1 MKRLGACRL
10 HAVRTE
16 LSPRPS
22 RAEAGSRA
30 ARALPR
36 VNRWASCLALALL
49 AMGVGCRQP
58 PRKTEVYEP
67 PPVEVTTPAWVSQPL
82 SWAKLEALEHWLAY
96 DAQRHEPFLVIE
108 GQLVLSEGRLH
119 FSQRDRDRS
128 SAPADTLRLRIEG
141 SRDGFRK
148 VNDDP
153 RASPGQKRR
162 AEIGLRA
169 TQALLGAPTGAK
181 LTTIPR
187 DQWGAREAK
196 AGSMTPHKGG
206 WSKITVHHSAETST
220 DPAGGSIE
228 ESMAALRGIQRYQ
241 IEENGWGDVGYHF
254 LIDAAGRI
262 FEGRALNWQ
271 GAHAGGANN
280 AQNIGVCLLG
290 DLERRAPTP
299 AALKSLELL
308 VNDLRERY
316 RIREGRLYAHRELNT
331 TICPGD
337 ALTAWI
343 KSHR

>member
-1 MKRLGACRL
+1 MKRLGALRL
-10 HAVRTE
+10 HAVRS
-16 LSPRPS
+16 LFSRS
-22 RAEAGSRA
+22 ADRAEAGA
-30 ARALPR
+30 HNARAR
-36 VNRWASCLALALL
+36 RRASGIALALL
-49 AMGVGCRQP
+49 AACAGCRQP
-58 PRKTEVYEP
+58 PRKAEVYEP

-82 SWAKLEALEHWLAY
+82 SWAKLEALESWLEY
-96 DAQRHEPFLVIE
+96 DAHRHEPFLVLE

-141 SRDGFRK
+141 ARDGFK
-148 VNDDP
+148 AVNDDV

-169 TQALLGAPTGAK
+169 TQALLGAPAGAK
-181 LTTIPR
+181 LTAITR
-187 DQWGAREAK
+187 DQWGARNANPS
-196 AGSMTPHKGG
+196 SMTAHKGG

-228 ESMAALRGIQRYQ
+228 ESMASLRGIQRYHV
-241 IEENGWGDVGYHF
+241 EEKGWGDIGYHF
-254 LIDAAGRI
+254 LVDAAGRI

-280 AQNIGVCLLG
+280 PQNIGVCLLG

-308 VNDLRERY
+308 VGDLRQRY
-316 RIREGRLYAHRELNT
+316 RIREGRLYAHRELNVT
-331 TICPGD
+331 TCPGD
-337 ALTAWI
+337 ALTSWI
-343 KSHR
+343 KAHR